1 MMDPK
6 AVMNANMNATKNAK
20 SEVLAESEFDM
31 QESKAQ
37 VTSIMATV
45 EKAVLHTGSAA
56 IATIAAIQLATIEAQ
71 PPKQKT
77 NHHSHI

>member
-20 SEVLAESEFDM
+20 SEVLAESEYDM

-37 VTSIMATV
+37 VTSIMVTV
-45 EKAVLHTGSAA
+45 EKAVLHMGSAS
-56 IATIAAIQLATIEAQ
+56 ITTIAAIQLATIEAQ
-71 PPKQKT
+71 TTKTKTKPP
-77 NHHSHI
+77 